1 MQSHDIAESS
11 RNGPTNGSHPTLLE
25 QLESAENEG
34 MPSSSRPQRGSAAP
48 KPGAAQATSLER
60 RVLAHERILQSLIAH
75 MSELDPRY
83 MERLKSVFIAPL
95 AMKQHEHDYTETEDF
110 AAEFIRAIE
119 IISQAVPSWTSR
131 IPDVAEAAD
140 RVHGERNR
148 VVGFFTPTL
157 FMIRQRGNLWELLVD
172 GHPYGN
178 FLLESEALD
187 AATRAARRIASRGP
201 VEVRDR

>member
-1 MQSHDIAESS
+1 MQSHDIAEPS
-11 RNGPTNGSHPTLLE
+11 RNGPTTGSHPTLLE
-25 QLESAENEG
+25 QVESAENEG
-34 MPSSSRPQRGSAAP
+34 MPGSSRSQPDSGLP
-48 KPGAAQATSLER
+48 KHDAAQATTLER

-95 AMKQHEHDYTETEDF
+95 AMKQHEQDYTETEDF

-131 IPDVAEAAD
+131 VPHVEEVAD
-140 RVHGERNR
+140 SVRGDRNR

-157 FMIRQRGNLWELLVD
+157 FMIRQRANLWELLVD

-201 VEVRDR
+201 VEVREG